1 MDTTDNAITVI
12 CFSPTHNSRKIAEAV
27 AAGMSTSPAGAT
39 VPIRVLDLTLDR
51 KGIPVIPEAGGTI
64 ILGAPVYA
72 GRLAPEAVRRL
83 RRIQV
88 PRGIIVPTVLT
99 VTYGN
104 RDYEDALVE
113 MYDLAVELGLSPIA
127 AGAFIGEHSY
137 STPAL
142 PIAEGRPDSLDL
154 ADARIFGGQCRRKL
168 ETSGAFA
175 PFRIKGNR
183 PYKIPTGL
191 QSETSGPVSSGNKTG
206 SPVMTQVPVTA
217 DGCPLCGECAAVCPT
232 GAIVL
237 DIHNTKKVITDP
249 GKCIRCCACVKAC
262 PAGMRTYSTPFAAI
276 LHERFQARRDPETF
290 L

>member
-1 MDTTDNAITVI
+1 
-12 CFSPTHNSRKIAEAV
+12 
-27 AAGMSTSPAGAT
+27 MSTSPAGAT

-51 KGIPVIPEAGGTI
+51 KDTQVIPEADGTI

-88 PRGIIVPTVLT
+88 PRGIIIPTVLT

-113 MYDLAVELGLSPIA
+113 IYDLAVELGLSPVA

-175 PFRIKGNR
+175 PFHIKGNR
-183 PYKIPTGL
+183 PYKEPSRPASDTSRKEPGPSTGNGHAKPAPAVP
-191 QSETSGPVSSGNKTG
+191 S
-206 SPVMTQVPVTA
+206 VPVTA
-217 DGCPLCGECAAVCPT
+217 DGCPLCGECAHAMPHRSHHIGHPGPGSADRSRLLHPLLRLRQGLRSRNAHILNSVRCHSARKMLCPPRP
-232 GAIVL
+232 GDFPVKIQG
-237 DIHNTKKVITDP
+237 IHSV
-249 GKCIRCCACVKAC
+249 
-262 PAGMRTYSTPFAAI
+262 
-276 LHERFQARRDPETF
+276 AR
-290 L
+290 